1 MNEPIELNLDQ
12 PSKKIKRD
20 QVLDDLDFSLDEL
33 NDEIEDENELN
44 DTLESIQE
52 FDFDESSELAY
63 IPRACHN
70 VQ

>member
-1 MNEPIELNLDQ
+1 MNEPIELDLDQ

-44 DTLESIQE
+44 DTLED
-52 FDFDESSELAY
+52 FDFDESPELA
-63 IPRACHN
+63 
-70 VQ
+70 